1 MLHSFRI
8 LLACVLAFS
17 TLPLVAQKDGEREL
31 TTREMLADVSVVEP
45 GKPFTIGFKFKIE
58 KHWHMYWRFPGSVG
72 YALTPEW
79 NLPKGW
85 DAELVDFPLPLLVN
99 DAIGQTLYVYEG
111 EVLFPVKITPSKK
124 ATPGEVKITAKL
136 SWQLCEETCVEGEST
151 ESITLKVGPQA
162 VPANQELFAK
172 WLAQLPRE
180 DEPPT
185 KDIKFEMKDKL
196 LTVRIGGL
204 PADTKAEFFPIPP
217 VYDGYISTDEK
228 SKATVE
234 KTADGARLFT
244 FPMSSEIPWSGLL
257 VTTGADGQRRGWYI
271 GDVPPPS
278 SAPNSAAA
286 PKREEEVESDGQT
299 WDPFDDVAKGESK
312 KPANTGL
319 LALLLQG
326 LLGGLILNLMPCV
339 LPVISVKI
347 IGFVQQAQE
356 SRSRVF
362 RLGLAYCGG
371 VYAFFLALAVLVLG
385 LSAAGKSLGWGGQF
399 ANPLLLTVMIGI
411 LVVMALSLLGIFE
424 ITLPGGA
431 TTALSD
437 AAGKHGSGGAF
448 AHGFVTTL
456 LGTSCSAP
464 FVAPVIGAALN
475 EPGIR
480 IFALFGAIATGL
492 ALPYFLLTW
501 QPSWM
506 KLVPKPGMWMV
517 RFKQVCGFVML
528 GFGVWLLGSLP
539 TSIMVVAVAGFLLVL
554 AFGCW
559 LFGTYHNASWRWPVL
574 ILVTAAGWWFLIHGT
589 VTPPEDKPSGLL
601 VKIRKGLN
609 EERPVFVDF
618 TADWCANC
626 KAFEKAY
633 LNTPEM
639 QAAMK
644 AKNVLFIKADYTFR
658 PTDISAA
665 LAKCGR
671 AAVPVYVL
679 FRKRGDYW
687 LADTP
692 RELLGEINKLP

>member
-1 MLHSFRI
+1 MNPLRI
-8 LLACVLAFS
+8 LLLCILAIS
-17 TLPLVAQKDGEREL
+17 ARPLAAQEHDGREL
-31 TTREMLADVSVVEP
+31 TQRETLADVSVVEP
-45 GKPFTIGFKFKIE
+45 GKPFHIGFKFKIE
-58 KHWHMYWRFPGSVG
+58 NHWHMYWRFAGSLG
-72 YALTPEW
+72 YPLTPEW
-79 NLPKGW
+79 NLPPGW
-85 DAELVDFPLPLLVN
+85 EAETLGFPIPILVN
-99 DAIGQTLYVYEG
+99 DAFGQTLFVYEH
-111 EVLFPVKITPSKK
+111 EVLFPVKITPPKK
-124 ATPGEVKITAKL
+124 AQPGPVKLSAKL
-136 SWQLCEETCVEGEST
+136 RWQICEEICKEGEST
-151 ESITLKVGPQA
+151 ESITLTVGAQA
-162 VPANQELFAK
+162 VPANQEVFAK

-196 LTVRIGGL
+196 LSVRIGGL

-217 VYDGYISTDEK
+217 VYDGYIATDEK
-228 SKATVE
+228 TKATTE
-234 KTADGARLFT
+234 KTADGAQVFT
-244 FPMSSEIPWSGLL
+244 FPMTSEIPWSGLL
-257 VTTGADGQRRGWYI
+257 VTTGADGQRRGWHI

-278 SAPNSAAA
+278 TPPNLGSAPT
-286 PKREEEVESDGQT
+286 REEVVEDDGEK
-299 WDPFDDVAKGESK
+299 WDPFDDIAKGEAG
-312 KPANTGL
+312 KPANTSL

-371 VYAFFLALAVLVLG
+371 VYAFFLTLALLVLG
-385 LSAAGKSLGWGGQF
+385 LASAGQSLGWGGQF
-399 ANPLLLTVMIGI
+399 SNPLLLTVMIAI
-411 LVVMALSLLGIFE
+411 LIVMALSLLGIFE

-431 TTALSD
+431 SSALSE
-437 AAGKHGSGGAF
+437 AAGKQGAGGAF

-501 QPSWM
+501 QPAWM
-506 KLVPKPGMWMV
+506 KMVPKPGMWMV

-539 TSIMVVAVAGFLLVL
+539 TSIMVVAVTGFLLIL
-554 AFGCW
+554 AFACW
-559 LFGTYHNASWRWPVL
+559 IFGTYHDAGWRWPAL
-574 ILVTAAGWWFLIHGT
+574 IIVTAAGWWFLIHGT
-589 VTPPEDKPSGLL
+589 VEAPVDKPSGLL

-609 EERPVFVDF
+609 EGRPVFVDF

-633 LNTPEM
+633 LNTAEM

-644 AKNVLFIKADYTFR
+644 AKNVLFVKADYTYR
-658 PTDISAA
+658 PSDISAA
-665 LAKCGR
+665 LKKCGR